1 LKKKLKTEIVEAEY
15 IGLRMIK
22 QEVEQLTH
30 RFETELHELIDIKSK
45 IMELLKDGKNN
56 HEYVEKIS
64 SRIRNAIDTFTK
76 EIDYTE

>member
-1 LKKKLKTEIVEAEY
+1 
-15 IGLRMIK
+15 MIK

>member
-1 LKKKLKTEIVEAEY
+1 
-15 IGLRMIK
+15 MIK

-45 IMELLKDGKNN
+45 IMELLKDEKNN
-56 HEYVEKIS
+56 HEYVEKIG
-64 SRIRNAIDTFTK
+64 SRIRNAIDSFTK

>member
-1 LKKKLKTEIVEAEY
+1 
-15 IGLRMIK
+15 MIK

-56 HEYVEKIS
+56 YEYVEKIS